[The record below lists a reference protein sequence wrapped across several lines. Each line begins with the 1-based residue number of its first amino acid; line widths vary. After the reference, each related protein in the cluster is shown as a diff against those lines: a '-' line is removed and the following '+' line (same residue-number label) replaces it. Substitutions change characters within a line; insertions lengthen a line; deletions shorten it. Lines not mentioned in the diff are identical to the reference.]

1 MENEARKRN
10 FKTDMIICSPQLG
23 ISPDSNLGGEV
34 HDREM
39 LKALD
44 KLGIELLIILPWGK
58 KYPLF
63 KHAKIYFLPVPFI
76 YPPGLFNLLILPYL
90 FFLSAKY
97 HFDVLRIHSPNFV
110 GPAAVFFKLFYP
122 KVKLV
127 ATYHHLERESILE
140 KKLRKYYDLITVVS
154 QATKRELGERAV
166 VIPNG
171 LDPKYKP
178 FPQKP
183 DNKKILLY
191 LGQLIPRK
199 NVEFLLQIINKL
211 PKNYQLL
218 ICGSGPLKDQL
229 GQKAKG
235 KNVAF
240 RGYISEEE
248 KVNYY
253 NLASIFLYPSL
264 KEGFGLSVLE
274 AMACAK
280 PVLVSD
286 LPVFR
291 ELIHNRKDGFL
302 EKLAVDRWLKIIRQL
317 DDKSLAKKI
326 GRAARLAAQ
335 KFSWENSASRLLE
348 SL

>member
-1 MENEARKRN
+1 MENQTRKRN

-23 ISPDSNLGGEV
+23 ISPEASLGGEV

-44 KLGIELLIILPWGK
+44 KLGIEHLIILPWGK
-58 KYPLF
+58 KYPPL
-63 KHAKIYFLPVPFI
+63 KHAKIYFLPIPFV
-76 YPPGLFNLLILPYL
+76 YPPWLFNFLILPYL

-97 HFDVLRIHSPNFV
+97 RFDVLRIHAPNFV
-110 GPAAVFFKLFYP
+110 GPAGVLFKLFYP

-127 ATYHHLERESILE
+127 ATYHHLEKEGLLE
-140 KKLRKYYDLITVVS
+140 KKLRKYYDLITTVS
-154 QATKRELGERAV
+154 QATKKELGEKAV

-171 LDPKYKP
+171 LDPKYRP
-178 FPQKP
+178 IPQNP
-183 DNKKILLY
+183 DNQKILLY
-191 LGQLIPRK
+191 LGQLIARK
-199 NVEFLLQIINKL
+199 NVAFLFKIIDRL

-218 ICGSGPLKDQL
+218 ICGRGPLQGKL
-229 GQKAKG
+229 EQKAKG

-286 LPVFR
+286 IPAFR

-302 EKLAVDRWLKIIRQL
+302 EKLEVDRWLKIIRQL
-317 DDKSLAKKI
+317 DDERLAKKI

-335 KFSWENSASRLLE
+335 KFSWENSARHFLD